1 MLQAAPILFVV
12 CILYA
17 SLVYGLRWVW
27 PRHHLTPFL
36 VVGGNMIIT
45 SFFGAIHGQ
54 PLAVDLFL
62 LNVAAGV
69 PMIVGYYIWY
79 LTLEFKRRR
88 REEDGI

>member
-36 VVGGNMIIT
+36 VVGGNTIVCGM
-45 SFFGAIHGQ
+45 FGAIHGQ
-54 PLAVDLFL
+54 SLAVDLFL
-62 LNVAAGV
+62 LNIAAGL
-69 PMIVGYYIWY
+69 PMIVGYYIWF
-79 LTLEFKRRR
+79 LMVEWKRNRQ
-88 REEDGI
+88 EKDI